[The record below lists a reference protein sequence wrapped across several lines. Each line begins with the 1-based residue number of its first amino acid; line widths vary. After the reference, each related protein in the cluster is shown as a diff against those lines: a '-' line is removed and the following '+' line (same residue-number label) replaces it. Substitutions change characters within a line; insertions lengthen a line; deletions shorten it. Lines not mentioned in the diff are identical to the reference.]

1 MSTKG
6 PLTKIPLKFLLDS
19 EDLSKKK
26 AWNINVKDLLKEFLS
41 IYTIEESKD
50 LRLYGTVAL
59 SSSIIFRLQVE
70 SFFLFERQS
79 SAQMEREDLTLPSII
94 EVPYRHES
102 YSTSVEDLLT
112 ALERI
117 IASASTIQLR
127 KEETLIPVPSLELPV
142 DPFIMNINE
151 TLKEFKKKLM
161 MLMDDS
167 HQVSFRRMVHGL
179 TLIEMVRHFILSLCV
194 AQEEFADLK
203 QVSDDIVITVLV
215 Q

>member
-1 MSTKG
+1 MSTKA
-6 PLTKIPLKFLLDS
+6 PLTKIPLKFLVDS
-19 EDLSKKK
+19 ENLSKKK

-41 IYTIEESKD
+41 IYNIEESKD
-50 LRLYGTVAL
+50 LRLYGTVVL

-79 SAQMEREDLTLPSII
+79 SQMDREDLTLPSII
-94 EVPYRHES
+94 EVPYRHET

-117 IASASTIQLR
+117 IASASTLKLR
-127 KEETLIPVPSLELPV
+127 KEETLIPIPSLELPV

-161 MLMDDS
+161 LLMDDS

-215 Q
+215 

>member
-1 MSTKG
+1 MSTKA
-6 PLTKIPLKFLLDS
+6 PLTKIPLKFLVDS
-19 EDLSKKK
+19 EELSKRK
-26 AWNINVKDLLKEFLS
+26 AWNVNISDLLKEFLS
-41 IYTIEESKD
+41 IYSVEESKD

-79 SAQMEREDLTLPSII
+79 SMQMEREDLTLPSII

-117 IASASTIQLR
+117 IASASTIKPR
-127 KEETLIPVPSLELPV
+127 REETLIPIPSLEIPV

-161 MLMDDS
+161 MLMDKS
-167 HQVSFRRMVHGL
+167 NQVSFRRMVQDL
-179 TLIEMVRHFILSLCV
+179 TIIEMVRHFILSLCV

-203 QVSDDIVITVLV
+203 QVSDDIIITVLV
-215 Q
+215 

>member
-1 MSTKG
+1 MSTKA
-6 PLTKIPLKFLLDS
+6 PLTKIPLKFLVDS

-41 IYTIEESKD
+41 IYNIEESKD
-50 LRLYGTVAL
+50 LRLYGTVVL

-79 SAQMEREDLTLPSII
+79 SQMDREDLTLPSII
-94 EVPYRHES
+94 EVPYRHET

-117 IASASTIQLR
+117 IASASTLKLR
-127 KEETLIPVPSLELPV
+127 KEETLIPVPSLELPI

-167 HQVSFRRMVHGL
+167 HQISFRRMVHSL

-203 QVSDDIVITVLV
+203 QVSDDIIITVLV
-215 Q
+215 